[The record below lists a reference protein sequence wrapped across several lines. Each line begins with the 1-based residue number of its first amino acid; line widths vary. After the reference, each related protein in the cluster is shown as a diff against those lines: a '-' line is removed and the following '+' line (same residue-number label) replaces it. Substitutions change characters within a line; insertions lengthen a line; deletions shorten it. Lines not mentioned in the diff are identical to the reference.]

1 MKPPALI
8 SLLWPNN
15 NAVLGHYLVN
25 RHRVVV
31 THPDLHR
38 PELQQI
44 VEMGG
49 SRLEALEMGAAVAG
63 DLDAR
68 LERLTEL
75 LAGDDWSACCAALGV
90 ADPGKFAECVAGNA
104 GNLLH
109 LAVDLVLALD
119 QARERY
125 HIELLVMNEDV
136 LLVSRIATQWARRH
150 GIPSLHLAHALPL
163 GIPSSLHRFLHADH
177 LAVFGAR
184 GTEGFLDSGIPSER
198 IHITG
203 NPAWDNYPDLLSR
216 RAEVRRLVAGH
227 LGLDVARPIVVY
239 APSWDAGMSAVVAD
253 HTARQGLSNFL
264 LSARDL
270 REKKLDAQF
279 VVKGHPGADGR
290 DEALLDAV
298 RREVPDCPPV
308 AYTRLDAREVIVA
321 CDVTVSS
328 HSNFAVESLLAGT
341 LTINLLDE
349 AALRLGN
356 CFDAGSGV
364 LEILP
369 DDLAATLVRAL
380 TDPAHGD
387 ELRARM
393 SEAASHFN
401 AGFDGRA
408 AQRVAEL
415 MASLARP
422 LDAGAESGAKSRR
435 RLGYVWEQ
443 LSELEDADLKGA
455 YHDHARKE
463 LLLLLER
470 PPRRVLDVGCAT
482 GATGELIKTAWPESH
497 VTGIEL
503 NRAAAARAEE
513 RIDKVLGEKLEDI
526 DFAAEGIAPGS
537 IDTVLLADVL
547 EHLYDPW
554 DALLRIHPLL
564 TEDAQVLVSLPN
576 ARNLWLL
583 NELAGGRFPYASEG
597 LLDITHIRWFTRAEM
612 EKMLRETGYRVVK
625 SGRTPTAGLQD
636 LTRPPGSTTVET
648 EKIVLK
654 NVDDEEFEDL
664 KALQIMFLA
673 KPLKDAEAGATAAD
687 LYHLWQL
694 GHSYLKRDA
703 LWIAER
709 MDALPSRPVHHLAV
723 IVPPGGEDRLANNI
737 KSLGHQFYQD
747 WKLTIVSS
755 DPTHPALADTAAIA
769 WIQAPEERHL
779 EVANRALLETESDW
793 VGMWEAGDKLAPHAL
808 FAFAD
813 KAARHPEFQVLYSD
827 EDRVDGEDAHSTPFF
842 KTDFNL
848 EMLRA
853 APFVVGGLLLL
864 RRDLFTELNG
874 YDTAMEG
881 VEAFDLTLRAW
892 EKVNHAGIGHLAD
905 VLYHRHAEGGH
916 GRLSGK
922 DVGGEEVGAAH
933 RRALE
938 QHLAR
943 CGLAARL
950 DEGPLPGTLHV
961 RYPVEDE
968 PLVSILVP
976 TKNQVD
982 FLKRC
987 LTSLID
993 GTGYAN
999 CEILV
1004 LDNGSD
1010 EREAVAYLDELKAL
1024 NSPRL
1029 KVLDCS
1035 GPFNF
1040 SAINNRGAREATGEY
1055 LVLLNNDTAVLHE
1068 EWLEEMLGLAQQP
1081 DVGAVGAKLFYPD
1094 GKIQHAGVILG
1105 MNDTPADHP
1114 FIGQAADVDGYF
1126 GRLKLTQE
1134 FSAVTAACMLVK
1146 RERYLELGGLDE
1158 QRFQV
1163 SFNDVDFCQRLRHKG
1178 YRNVF
1183 TPYAR
1188 LLHEGSVSQT
1198 GGVETRA
1205 QEAKQKRFLEEQ
1217 NRFYD
1222 AWRRDIAF
1230 DPAFN
1235 RNLSTHGRDFLIEIA
1250 PALAW
1255 DPEWRPRSRIL
1266 AHPADRFGCG
1276 EYRVIAPMRALN
1288 DAGHIMGWE
1297 TGNYLTP
1304 PELFRMEPDTILLQ
1318 RQVDSHQI
1326 ELIERYIRHSK
1337 AFRVYE
1343 IDDLITNIPIKSIR
1357 KQAFVE
1363 QKDLHKRFRKGIS
1376 LCHRFIV
1383 STDYL
1388 AEQYQ
1393 GYCNDIVV
1401 LPNYI
1406 ERARWGDLKPARRHG
1421 ARPRVGWAG
1430 SATHDG
1436 DLAVIFDVVK
1446 ATARE
1451 VDWVFL
1457 GMCPDEIRPL
1467 VAEFHKGVNLE
1478 DYPAKLASLDLD
1490 LAVAPLEDVPFNHGK
1505 SHLRLLEYG
1514 VLGYPVV
1521 CSDLTPYRGDY
1532 PVTRVPNRYKNWVEA
1547 IRSHV
1552 GSTMAD
1558 RDELA
1563 RRGDTLREYIH
1574 ANWLLEDHL
1583 DVWLKAWRP

>member
-15 NAVLGHYLVN
+15 HAVLGHYLVN

-49 SRLEALEMGAAVAG
+49 SRLESLEMGADVAG

-68 LERLTEL
+68 LERLMEL

-90 ADPGKFAECVAGNA
+90 ADPGKFSECVAGNA

-109 LAVDLVLALD
+109 LALDLVLALD
-119 QARERY
+119 RARERY

-150 GIPSLHLAHALPL
+150 GIPSLHLAHGLPL

-184 GTEGFLDSGIPSER
+184 GTEGFLDCGIPSER

-203 NPAWDNYPDLLSR
+203 NPAWDSYPDLIGR

-227 LGLDVARPIVVY
+227 LGLDAARPIVVY

-253 HTARQGLSNFL
+253 HTARQGLTDFL
-264 LSARDL
+264 LSARVL
-270 REKKLDAQF
+270 RAKKLDAQF

-290 DEALLDAV
+290 DEALLATV

-341 LTINLLDE
+341 LTLNLLDE
-349 AALRLGN
+349 SALRLGN

-369 DDLAATLVRAL
+369 ADLAATLIRVL

-387 ELRARM
+387 EMRARM
-393 SEAASHFN
+393 SEAAGHFN
-401 AGFDGRA
+401 AGRDGRA

-422 LDAGAESGAKSRR
+422 SEAGAVPKGRR

-503 NRAAAARAEE
+503 NRAAAARAVE

-526 DFAAEGIAPGS
+526 DFAAEGITPGS

-554 DALLRIHPLL
+554 DALLRIRPLL

-583 NELAGGRFPYASEG
+583 NELASGRFPYASEG

-625 SGRTPTAGLQD
+625 SSRTPTAGLQD
-636 LTRPPGSTTVET
+636 LTRPAGSTTVET
-648 EKIVLK
+648 EKMVLK
-654 NVDDEEFEDL
+654 EVDDEEFEDL

-673 KPLKDAEAGATAAD
+673 QPLKAGEAAETTPRD
-687 LYHLWQL
+687 FYHLWQL
-694 GHSYLKRDA
+694 GHAYLKRDA

-709 MDALPSRPVHHLAV
+709 MEALSRHPIHHLVV
-723 IVPPGGEDRLANNI
+723 IVPVGGEDRLANNI
-737 KSLGHQFYQD
+737 KSLGHQFYQH
-747 WKLTIVSS
+747 WKLTVISS
-755 DPTHPALADTAAIA
+755 EPAHPALADTPAIA
-769 WIQAPEERHL
+769 WSQAPAARHL
-779 EVANRALLETESDW
+779 DAANRALLETEADW

-808 FAFAD
+808 FACTDQAD
-813 KAARHPEFQVLYSD
+813 RHPEYQVLYSD
-827 EDRVDGEDAHSTPFF
+827 EDRVDGEETHSAPFF

-853 APFVVGGLLLL
+853 APFAVGGLLLL
-864 RRDLFTELNG
+864 RRDLFTGLGGFDVEM
-874 YDTAMEG
+874 DG
-881 VEAFDLTLRAW
+881 VEAFDLILRAW

-916 GRLSGK
+916 HGHLSG
-922 DVGGEEVGAAH
+922 EAIAAAH
-933 RRALE
+933 RRALA

-943 CGLAARL
+943 CGLAARVE
-950 DEGPLPGTLHV
+950 EGALPGTLHV
-961 RYPVEDE
+961 RYSVSGD

-987 LTSLID
+987 LTTLID
-993 GTGYAN
+993 GTGYGN

-1010 EREAVAYLDELKAL
+1010 EPDAVAYLDELKAL
-1024 NSPRL
+1024 ASPRL
-1029 KVLDCS
+1029 KVLDCA

-1040 SAINNRGAREATGEY
+1040 SAMNNRGAADASGEY

-1068 EWLEEMLGLAQQP
+1068 EWLEEMLGIAQQA

-1105 MNDTPADHP
+1105 MNDAPAEHP
-1114 FIGQAADVDGYF
+1114 FINLEADADGYF

-1134 FSAVTAACMLVK
+1134 YSAVTAACMLVK

-1183 TPYAR
+1183 TPHAR
-1188 LLHEGSVSQT
+1188 LLHEGSVSQSA
-1198 GGVETRA
+1198 GVETRVK
-1205 QEAKQKRFLEEQ
+1205 EAKQARFLEEQ

-1222 AWRRDIAF
+1222 AWRHDVAF

-1235 RNLSTHGRDFLIEIA
+1235 RNLSTHGRDFLVEIA

-1255 DPEWRPRSRIL
+1255 DPAWRPRPRIL

-1297 TGNYLTP
+1297 TSNYLSQ

-1318 RQVDSHQI
+1318 RQVDPHQI
-1326 ELIERYIRHSK
+1326 EFIERYIRHSK

-1343 IDDLITNIPIKSIR
+1343 IDDLITNIPIQNIR
-1357 KQAFVE
+1357 KKHFVE

-1383 STDYL
+1383 STEYL
-1388 AEQYQ
+1388 AEHYR
-1393 GYCNDIVV
+1393 GYIDDIVV
-1401 LPNYI
+1401 VPNYI
-1406 ERARWGDLKPARRHG
+1406 ERERWGNLRPARRHG

-1430 SATHDG
+1430 SITHDG

-1446 ATARE
+1446 ATAKE

-1457 GMCPDEIRPL
+1457 GMCPEEIRSC
-1467 VAEFHKGVNLE
+1467 VAEFHPGVGLE
-1478 DYPAKLASLDLD
+1478 DYPAKLASLELD

-1547 IRSHV
+1547 IRGHV
-1552 GSTMAD
+1552 AD

-1563 RRGDTLREYIH
+1563 RRGDTLRDYIH
-1574 ANWLLEDHL
+1574 AEWILEAHL
-1583 DVWLKAWRP
+1583 DVWLKAWLP

>member
-1 MKPPALI
+1 MKPLALI

-15 NAVLGHYLVN
+15 NAALGHYLVN

-31 THPDLHR
+31 THPEVFR
-38 PELQQI
+38 PELREI
-44 VEMGG
+44 VELSG
-49 SRLEALEMGAAVAG
+49 SRLEGLELGGDEAG

-75 LAGDDWSACCAALGV
+75 LAGEGWSECCAALGV
-90 ADPGKFAECVAGNA
+90 ADPGKFAECVAANA
-104 GNLLH
+104 GNLLQ
-109 LAVDLVLALD
+109 LALDMVLALD
-119 QARERY
+119 RARERY

-150 GIPSLHLAHALPL
+150 GIPSLHLAHGLPL

-203 NPAWDNYPDLLSR
+203 NPAWDDYPDLLSR

-264 LSARDL
+264 SSAHDL

-290 DEALLDAV
+290 DEALLNAV
-298 RREVPDCPPV
+298 RGELPDCPPV

-369 DDLAATLVRAL
+369 DDLTATLARVL
-380 TDPAHGD
+380 TDPACAD
-387 ELRARM
+387 ESRARM
-393 SEAASHFN
+393 REAASHFN
-401 AGFDGRA
+401 AGQDGSA
-408 AQRVAEL
+408 ARRVAEL
-415 MASLARP
+415 MATLARP
-422 LDAGAESGAKSRR
+422 LDAEPGTKGRR

-513 RIDKVLGEKLEDI
+513 RIDKVIGEKLEDI
-526 DFAAEGIAPGS
+526 DFTAEGIAPGS

-554 DALLRIHPLL
+554 DALLRIRPLL

-583 NELAGGRFPYASEG
+583 NELAGGRFPYAAEG

-625 SGRTPTAGLQD
+625 SSRTPTAGLQY
-636 LTRPPGSTTVET
+636 LTRPAGSSTVET

-664 KALQIMFLA
+664 KSLQIMFLA
-673 KPLKDAEAGATAAD
+673 KPLKDREAGASPED
-687 LYHLWQL
+687 FYHLWQL
-694 GHSYLKRDA
+694 GHAYLKRDA
-703 LWIAER
+703 LWIAEC
-709 MDALPSRPVHHLAV
+709 MDALPSRPLHHLAV
-723 IVPPGGEDRLANNI
+723 IVPAGGEDRLANNI
-737 KSLGHQFYQD
+737 RSLGHQFYQH
-747 WKLTIVSS
+747 WKLTIISS
-755 DPTHPALADTAAIA
+755 EPAHPALADTASIA
-769 WIQAPEERHL
+769 WIQAPAERHL
-779 EVANRALLETESDW
+779 EAANRALLETEADW

-808 FAFAD
+808 FTCAD
-813 KAARHPEFQVLYSD
+813 KAARHPECRVLYSD
-827 EDRVDGEDAHSTPFF
+827 EDRVDGEDAHSSPFF

-864 RRDLFTELNG
+864 RHDLFTALNG
-874 YDTAMEG
+874 YDLEMAG

-892 EKVNHAGIGHLAD
+892 EKVGHVGIGHLAD

-916 GRLSGK
+916 GQLSS
-922 DVGGEEVGAAH
+922 EEIAAAH

-938 QHLAR
+938 RHLAR
-943 CGLAARL
+943 CGLAAQVE
-950 DEGPLPGTLHV
+950 EGALPGTLHV
-961 RYPVEDE
+961 RYAVSGD

-976 TKNQVD
+976 TKNQVE

-1010 EREAVAYLDELKAL
+1010 EPEAVAYLEELKAL

-1029 KVLDCS
+1029 KVLDCA

-1040 SAINNRGAREATGEY
+1040 SAINNRGARAATGEY
-1055 LVLLNNDTAVLHE
+1055 LALLNNDTAVLHE
-1068 EWLEEMLGLAQQP
+1068 EWLEEMLGIAQQA

-1105 MNDTPADHP
+1105 MNDAPAEHP
-1114 FIGQAADVDGYF
+1114 FIGQDADADGYF

-1134 FSAVTAACMLVK
+1134 YSAVTAACMLVK
-1146 RERYLELGGLDE
+1146 RSRYLEVGGLDE

-1183 TPYAR
+1183 TPHAR
-1188 LLHEGSVSQT
+1188 LLHEGSVSQS
-1198 GGVETRA
+1198 GGVEMRA
-1205 QEAKQKRFLEEQ
+1205 KTVKQARFLEEQ

-1222 AWRRDIAF
+1222 AWRHDVAF

-1235 RNLSTHGRDFLIEIA
+1235 RNLSTHGRDFLVEIA

-1255 DPEWRPRSRIL
+1255 DPEWRPRPRIL

-1297 TGNYLTP
+1297 TSNYLSQ
-1304 PELFRMEPDTILLQ
+1304 PELFRMEPDSILLQ
-1318 RQVDSHQI
+1318 RQVDPHQI
-1326 ELIERYIRHSK
+1326 EFIERYIRHSK

-1343 IDDLITNIPIKSIR
+1343 IDDLITNIPIQNIR
-1357 KQAFVE
+1357 KKHFVE

-1383 STDYL
+1383 STEYL
-1388 AEQYQ
+1388 AEHYR
-1393 GYCNDIVV
+1393 GYIDDIVV
-1401 LPNYI
+1401 VPNYI
-1406 ERARWGDLKPARRHG
+1406 ERGRWGDLKPTRRHG
-1421 ARPRVGWAG
+1421 AKPRVGWAG
-1430 SATHDG
+1430 SITHDG

-1446 ATARE
+1446 ATAKE
-1451 VDWVFL
+1451 IDWVFL
-1457 GMCPDEIRPL
+1457 GMCPEEIRSC
-1467 VAEFHKGVNLE
+1467 VAEFHPGVGLE
-1478 DYPAKLASLDLD
+1478 DYPAKLASLELD

-1547 IRSHV
+1547 IRGHV
-1552 GSTMAD
+1552 AD

-1563 RRGDTLREYIH
+1563 RRGDTLRDYIH
-1574 ANWLLEDHL
+1574 AEWMLEDHL
-1583 DVWLKAWRP
+1583 DAWRKAWLP